1 MVPTVPTVTTHH
13 ADAQPGDAGP
23 SASQLIS
30 RRIAALGDWRGAT
43 LARVRRLIREAEP
56 DVVEQVKWRKPSNPD
71 GVPGWEY
78 AGILCTGDAF
88 RDKVKVTFAKGAHLD
103 DPARLFNASLE
114 GNAMRA
120 IDLYEGDDVDEAALK
135 ALVRAA
141 AALNVAARAK
151 APRTTAPRRRA
162 GR

>member
-1 MVPTVPTVTTHH
+1 MVTTN
-13 ADAQPGDAGP
+13 P
-23 SASQLIS
+23 SEAWQDGKSPSELIS
-30 RRIAALGDWRGAT
+30 RRIADLGDWRGAT

-71 GVPGWEY
+71 GVPVWER

-88 RDKVKVTFAKGAHLD
+88 RDKVKVTFAKGAKLE
-103 DPARLFNASLE
+103 DPARLFNASLQ

-120 IDLYEGDDVDEAALK
+120 IDFREGDAIDEAALK

-141 AALNVAARAK
+141 AALNVSGR
-151 APRTTAPRRRA
+151 RTAPRQRV

>member
-1 MVPTVPTVTTHH
+1 MVTTPPRETRQ
-13 ADAQPGDAGP
+13 DDAGT
-23 SASQLIS
+23 SASQLID
-30 RRIAALGDWRGAT
+30 RRIAALGDWRGAA

-56 DVVEQVKWRKPSNPD
+56 EVVEQVKWRKPSNPD
-71 GVPGWEY
+71 GVPVWER

-88 RDKVKVTFAKGAHLD
+88 RDKVKVTFAKGALLA
-103 DPARLFNASLE
+103 DPAGLFNASLE

-120 IDLYEGDDVDEAALK
+120 IDIREGDAIDEPALQ

-141 AALNVAARAK
+141 AALNLAGRTATPRA
-151 APRTTAPRRRA
+151 TVPRRRA

>member
-1 MVPTVPTVTTHH
+1 MIPSSTTHH
-13 ADAQPGDAGP
+13 ADAQQDQAPP
-23 SASQLIS
+23 SASELIS
-30 RRIAALGDWRGAT
+30 RRIAALGDWRGAA

-56 DVVEQVKWRKPSNPD
+56 EVVEQVKWRKPSNPD
-71 GVPGWEY
+71 GVPVWER

-88 RDKVKVTFAKGAHLD
+88 RDKVKVTFAKGARLD

-120 IDLYEGDDVDEAALK
+120 IDLRERDAIDDAAFR

-141 AALNVAARAK
+141 AALNVAGRPAASRTPARR
-151 APRTTAPRRRA
+151 PRI

>member
-1 MVPTVPTVTTHH
+1 MVPTVTTHH
-13 ADAQPGDAGP
+13 SDAQQGEAGP
-23 SASQLIS
+23 SASELIS

-43 LARVRRLIREAEP
+43 LARVRRLIQAAEP

-71 GVPGWEY
+71 GVPVWER

-88 RDKVKVTFAKGAHLD
+88 RDKVKVTFAKGALLP
-103 DPARLFNASLE
+103 DPERLFNASLE

-120 IDLYEGDDVDEAALK
+120 IDLREGDAIDEAALK

-141 AALNVAARAK
+141 VALNVAGRATT
-151 APRTTAPRRRA
+151 PRTTAPRRPAAR
-162 GR
+162 